1 MCGIICVLGD
11 GSVTPPEKGSLTHR
25 GPDDSNTETLGKCYM
40 EFTRLSINDTSSK
53 GMQPFFSPEKTEMVI
68 CNGEI
73 YNHRDIYTGDSES
86 QSDCECIIPLMK
98 KHGDMFEVAKK
109 IRGVFAICYTD
120 GEDVHVARDPI
131 GVRPLFYTR
140 YAHGKNIAF
149 ASEIKS
155 LTCFGTKIEI
165 FPPGHV
171 YNSKTDS
178 FKCYYTCRWKFKSR
192 NVDSCK
198 LLKKEFIKSVQL
210 RITNTDRPVAYLLS
224 GGLDSSL
231 VTAIGREYSMN
242 RIPTFSIGTDDS
254 PDAKAAE
261 QVSDFIKSRHTNV
274 KFDITEGIRSL
285 RDVIK
290 SLETYDVTTIR
301 ASIPMWLLCKHI
313 SENTDYKV
321 ILSGEGSDELFG
333 GYLYFHGAPGQEEFF
348 NENMRL
354 LKQLHQFD
362 VLRAD
367 RCAAAHGLELRVPFL
382 DKEFIECVMNK
393 IDQKVKCK
401 KGVIEKWV
409 LRKAFKGY
417 LPEETLWRQKDA
429 FSDAVGYSWIEELKE
444 HAEYAI
450 TDEEFDD
457 IKTKALDIN
466 KPLTKEEAL
475 YRKLFWEL
483 FGTEND
489 HLVSEIW
496 RPRWTNETRD
506 PSAKYLCKHG
516 T

>member
-11 GSVTPPEKGSLTHR
+11 ERPAPGLLKHR
-25 GPDDSNTETLGKCYM
+25 GPDDIRTETLGKCFM

-73 YNHRDIYTGDSES
+73 YNHMDLFTDGNS

-98 KHGDMFEVAKK
+98 KSGDLFEVAKK
-109 IRGVFAICYTD
+109 LRGVFAICYTD
-120 GEDVHVARDPI
+120 GEHVYAARDPI
-131 GVRPLFYTR
+131 GVRPLFYTKTPT
-140 YAHGKNIAF
+140 GIAF
-149 ASEIKS
+149 ASEIKA
-155 LTCFGTKIEI
+155 LVNLGTRIEI

-178 FKCYYTCRWKFKSR
+178 FKCYYTCRWKFASR

-210 RITNTDRPVAYLLS
+210 RITNSDRPVAYLLS

-231 VTAIGREYSMN
+231 VTAIGREYS
-242 RIPTFSIGTDDS
+242 ICKTPTFAIGTDDS
-254 PDAKAAE
+254 PDCKAALK
-261 QVSDFIKSRHTNV
+261 VSEFLKTNHTTVN
-274 KFDITEGIRSL
+274 FDITMGIRSL

-290 SLETYDVTTIR
+290 SLETYDITTIR

-333 GYLYFHGAPGQEEFF
+333 GYLYFHSAPGQQEFF
-348 NENMRL
+348 NENMRR
-354 LKQLHQFD
+354 LKLLHQFD

-382 DKEFIECVMNK
+382 DKEFIECAMSK
-393 IDQKVKCK
+393 IDQRVKCK

-417 LPEETLWRQKDA
+417 LPEETIWRQKDA

-444 HAEYAI
+444 HAEYSI
-450 TDEEFDD
+450 TDEEFKD
-457 IKTKALDIN
+457 IKTKASDIN
-466 KPLTKEEAL
+466 KPLSKEEAL
-475 YRKLFWEL
+475 YRKIFWEL
-483 FGTEND
+483 FGTDND

-496 RPRWTNETRD
+496 RPRWTTETND
-506 PSAKYLCKHG
+506 PSAKYLKKHES
-516 T
+516 

>member
-11 GSVTPPEKGSLTHR
+11 ERPESGVLTHR
-25 GPDDSNTETLGKCYM
+25 GPDDIRNETLGKCYM

-53 GMQPFFSPEKTEMVI
+53 GMQPFFSKEKTEMVT

-73 YNHRDIYTGDSES
+73 YNHKDLYSDGES

-98 KHGDMFEVAKK
+98 KHDDMFEVAKK
-109 IRGVFAICYTD
+109 LRGVFAICYTD
-120 GEDVHVARDPI
+120 GEHVHAARDPI
-131 GVRPLFYTR
+131 GVRPLFYTKTST
-140 YAHGKNIAF
+140 GIAF
-149 ASEIKS
+149 ASEIKA
-155 LTCFGTKIEI
+155 LTGMGSKIEI

-178 FKCYYTCRWKFKSR
+178 FKCYYTCQWQFKSR
-192 NVDSCK
+192 NIDSCK

-231 VTAIGREYSMN
+231 VTAIGREYSIN
-242 RIPTFSIGTDDS
+242 KTPTFAIGTSDS
-254 PDAKAAE
+254 PDCKAAE
-261 QVSDFIKSRHTNV
+261 IVSDYLKTKHTRVN
-274 KFDITEGIRSL
+274 FDITQGIRSL

-321 ILSGEGSDELFG
+321 ILSGEGSDEMFG
-333 GYLYFHGAPGQEEFF
+333 GYLYFHGAPGQAEFF

-354 LKQLHQFD
+354 LKSLHQYD

-382 DKEFIECVMNK
+382 DKEFIECVMGK
-393 IDQKVKCK
+393 IDQRVKCK

-417 LPEETLWRQKDA
+417 LPDEILWRQKDA

-444 HAEYAI
+444 HAKYSV
-450 TDEEFDD
+450 TDEEYED
-457 IKTKALDIN
+457 IKLKSGNIN
-466 KPLTKEEAL
+466 VPVSKEEAL
-475 YRKLFWEL
+475 YRKIFWEL
-483 FGTEND
+483 FGQDND

-496 RPRWTNETRD
+496 RPRWTTETND
-506 PSAKYLCKHG
+506 PSAKYLKQHG
-516 T
+516 VS